1 MTTTFREEGNTMEDL
16 KQIQPV
22 PGFSRAIVLER
33 HRYDGSS
40 IVNIEQ
46 RIKYHSP
53 TGFEWGYGGSG
64 PADLALNILSY
75 FVPVDEAFRLHQSFK
90 WDFISP
96 LPHEGGTIKNEA
108 ILAWIKSKEGEV

>member
-1 MTTTFREEGNTMEDL
+1 MTTTFREERNTMEDL

-22 PGFSRAIVLER
+22 PGFPQDIVLER

-53 TGFEWGYGGSG
+53 TGFEWGFGGSG

-75 FVPVDEAFRLHQSFK
+75 FVPVDEAFRLHQEFK
-90 WDFISP
+90 WEFIASVP
-96 LPHEGGTIKNEA
+96 FDGGTIKNEA
-108 ILAWIKSKEGEV
+108 IRAWIKSKEGES